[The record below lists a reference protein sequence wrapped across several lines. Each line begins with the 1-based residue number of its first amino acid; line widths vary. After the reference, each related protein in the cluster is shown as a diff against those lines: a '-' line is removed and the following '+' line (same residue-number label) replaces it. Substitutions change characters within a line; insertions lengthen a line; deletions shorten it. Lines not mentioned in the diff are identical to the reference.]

1 MCATSAA
8 AAVRRKYGKYLP
20 HQRANV
26 DQVPLPFVNDMESTY
41 EQVGEKR
48 VAINQ
53 NGPALAKRQSSPL
66 PEGCTGGVV
75 GTGFLGWVWGV
86 SWFLKSVRKT
96 P

>member
-26 DQVPLPFVNDMESTY
+26 DQVPLPFVNDMETTY

-53 NGPALAKRQSSPL
+53 NGPALAKRQA
-66 PEGCTGGVV
+66 TGQVV
-75 GTGFLGWVWGV
+75 GMVFLGWVWGLV
-86 SWFLKSVRKT
+86 WFLKSVRQIA
-96 P
+96 

>member
-41 EQVGEKR
+41 DQVGEKR

-53 NGPALAKRQSSPL
+53 L
-66 PEGCTGGVV
+66 PERCSLAV
-75 GTGFLGWVWGV
+75 FLGLVWGV
-86 SWFLKSVRKT
+86 SWFLKSVRQM

>member
-41 EQVGEKR
+41 EQVGEKPTI
-48 VAINQ
+48 A
-53 NGPALAKRQSSPL
+53 GCCLSPL

-86 SWFLKSVRKT
+86 SWFLKSVRQT